1 MASRSS
7 SCRTESVSFQGVRSH
22 RKSWFRSRPLDDR
35 RWVVVYIDRFGLG
48 DQTMVGAL
56 GVDAQGN
63 KMPPSVMQGST
74 ENRTVR
80 QRPLNNDPD
89 TIGPYFGGQVCTGRV
104 QQSDRELADAIGD
117 LVTRPDTAN
126 SEVSEYVSE
135 ASLSIEAP
143 NALST
148 D

>member
-22 RKSWFRSRPLDDR
+22 RKSWFRSRLLDDR

-89 TIGPYFGGQVCTGRV
+89 TIGPYFGPTHYERRLPCAASTETSLFERAPSLAVDPMPALTG
-104 QQSDRELADAIGD
+104 
-117 LVTRPDTAN
+117 TCYH
-126 SEVSEYVSE
+126 VS
-135 ASLSIEAP
+135 
-143 NALST
+143 
-148 D
+148 